1 MTSKNSKLTDI
12 IITILKE
19 DQSFYQEDD
28 KILEK
33 FENYVKNLGNVT
45 KDDITKILEISTKDK
60 LLKRSVRGGKSRYCY
75 NKDFVLSRHR

>member
-33 FENYVKNLGNVT
+33 FENYVKNLGNVI